1 MRPFSAFLLL
11 FQFLLP
17 ASNFLLLVM
26 IVELVRTLEAES
38 ALDEGVLL
46 LVVLDVAEVDL
57 PRSQFLP
64 AGKLL

>member
-1 MRPFSAFLLL
+1 
-11 FQFLLP
+11 
-17 ASNFLLLVM
+17 M